1 MFDDFQ
7 SFVSVE
13 KYLGGIGY
21 LLVPV
26 CALVG
31 AFAAA
36 PHAPSP
42 LLRSLVLIGLLM
54 VAVAWLLLG
63 VREKDALLMATGIA
77 MILAP
82 IIVVA
87 LAFAVVYPLL
97 KPPSPLG
104 APFVSPEIFFGRL
117 ITVFLISAIAVIV
130 VVALHIAAHFRAAR
144 KLQISMFK
152 YAGAAHAA
160 ALVLAIALTI
170 VLFTTFLT
178 RAQEILEAM
187 LVGAPPLALLGAVVI
202 IAIIAAI
209 VQIAAYVLSAVSF
222 FKLS

>member
-1 MFDDFQ
+1 M
-7 SFVSVE
+7 SVE

-117 ITVFLISAIAVIV
+117 IMFLISAIAVIV

-202 IAIIAAI
+202 IATIAAV